1 MDYFAGM
8 MGKDFSAL
16 KNNLREQDISL
27 VSELA
32 ILSDADLKEL
42 GFTVGLRTKLKMF
55 IAESQPS

>member
-42 GFTVGLRTKLKMF
+42 GFTIGLKTKLKKF
-55 IAESQPS
+55 IAES